1 MNIPGFT
8 AESSISANSTYR
20 LAAKHDW
27 GEQTVRA
34 QVNCLGCTGYA
45 TEVCDGLPP
54 HLLAVC
60 HQFYYNR
67 CCHGII
73 D

>member
-8 AESSISANSTYR
+8 AESSIGASSNYR
-20 LAAKHDW
+20 LAARHDW

-34 QVNCLGCTGYA
+34 QVNCLGCANYSTQ
-45 TEVCDGLPP
+45 ECEDLPP
-54 HLLAVC
+54 HLLGPC
-60 HQFYYNR
+60 YRFYYNR
-67 CCHGII
+67 CCHGIR